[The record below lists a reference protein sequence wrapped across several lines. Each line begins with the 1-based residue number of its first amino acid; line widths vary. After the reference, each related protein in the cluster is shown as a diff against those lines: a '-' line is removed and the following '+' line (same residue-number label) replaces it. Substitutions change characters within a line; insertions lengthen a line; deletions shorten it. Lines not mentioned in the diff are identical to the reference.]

1 MTRQALAHVVRLAGL
16 AVLLLVSLFASAL
29 AQAATAP
36 FSLVWQVERNVLPP
50 EAAHAHSRASFTLT
64 PTAAQGLPAQGWAL
78 YFNCIAGVAD
88 QSAQGPF
95 TIEAVTGTLYRLR
108 PTAAFTG
115 VAPGQA
121 LQVHF
126 AHPELMFKADKAPQ
140 GSYLVFDTQ
149 PDEGLAFSRYQLAPL
164 TRPEQLTRPAGAPPA
179 RVSAE
184 ETYRRH
190 TGVVL
195 QPLAE
200 LPPVFPT
207 PLSAVAGRG
216 TLRWATLPPVQ
227 ASGALQREAAQA
239 HALLAPFFPAARPAA
254 KPAARVPPLR
264 LAMRPIP
271 GQTSPEAYS
280 LVVDAQQGV
289 TLTGASAEGVA
300 RGLQSLRN
308 LLPLQAGQPVTLPA
322 LQLTDAPRFEHR
334 GLLLDVAR
342 NFQPKATVLRVL
354 DLMARLKLNKLHFHL
369 TDDEGWRLAIRG
381 LPELTDFGA
390 RRGHSADPYRHLP
403 PAYGSGPDVHGAD
416 GSGHYTAADYADILR
431 HAQALHIE
439 VIPEIEMPGHARAAV
454 KAMEAR
460 ARRLAAAGDP
470 QAAEFLLSDPK
481 DTSRYR
487 TAQLYTDNLMDPGL
501 ASTYAFI
508 EHVVSDLVRLHREAG
523 VPLRQLHVGADE
535 LPGGAWTGSPAAQ
548 ARIAEL
554 KLKDTAGLWNHF
566 YDRVHAILRGHGLQA
581 GGWEELGARRQN
593 ADGTGPLVP
602 NEHFAG
608 RGFTLYVWNNLD
620 DADDLAVRLA
630 NAGYRSVLTPA
641 TTLYLDM
648 AANRDPDEAGVN
660 WAAYAD
666 LDTVFNF
673 VPFDPLRSTPWQAS
687 AVAGK
692 ARYTEAGRRQVAG
705 IQATAF
711 SETLRGEQRLQLMLL
726 PRLLALAERAW
737 AADPAWAQ
745 EADVAQAQALHAAAW
760 SRFVSQAS
768 LQVLP
773 RLERDLPGW
782 AWRIAPPGLLR
793 EGAQVRVN
801 HLLPG
806 LTLRYTTDGSE
817 PTTTSPPVTGP
828 LHHRGRVKAAAF
840 APNGRRGAVAAAE
853 ALATAASD

>member
-1 MTRQALAHVVRLAGL
+1 MTQQVLAHFRAHFRAHFLRQAGL
-16 AVLLLVSLFASAL
+16 AVLLFASLFTSLL

-50 EAAHAHSRASFTLT
+50 DAPHAHSRASFTLT
-64 PTAAQGLPAQGWAL
+64 PTGAQGLPAQGWAL

-88 QSAQGPF
+88 RAAEGPF

-108 PTAAFTG
+108 PTAGFTG
-115 VAPGQA
+115 LAAGQP

-140 GSYLVFDTQ
+140 GPYLVFDAR
-149 PDEGLAFSRYQLAPL
+149 PDEGLAFASYQLAPL
-164 TRPEQLTRPAGAPPA
+164 TRPEQLARPAAAPPT
-179 RVSAE
+179 RVSPE
-184 ETYRRH
+184 ENFRRYAG
-190 TGVVL
+190 TAL

-207 PLSAVAGRG
+207 PLSTVFGRG
-216 TLRWATLPPVQ
+216 VLRWAALPPVQ
-227 ASGALQREAAQA
+227 ASRALQREAAQA
-239 HALLAPFFPAARPAA
+239 RALLQPHFPAGRT
-254 KPAARVPPLR
+254 AARVPPLR

-271 GQTSPEAYS
+271 GQTSPEAYT

-300 RGLQSLRN
+300 RGLQSLRD

-381 LPELTDFGA
+381 LPELTEVGA
-390 RRGHSADPYRHLP
+390 RRGHTADPYRHLP
-403 PAYGSGPDVHGAD
+403 PAYGSGPDVNGSD

-454 KAMEAR
+454 KAMESR
-460 ARRLAAAGDP
+460 TRRLTAAGDP
-470 QAAEFLLSDPK
+470 KATEFLLSDPQ
-481 DTSRYR
+481 DASRYR

-501 ASTYAFI
+501 ASTYRFV
-508 EHVVSDLVRLHREAG
+508 EHVVADLVRLHREAG

-548 ARIAEL
+548 ARIAAL

-566 YDRVHAILRGHGLQA
+566 YDRVHEILRSHGLQA
-581 GGWEELGARRQN
+581 GGWEELGARREK

-602 NEHFAG
+602 NEHFQG

-630 NAGYRSVLTPA
+630 NAGFRSVLTPA
-641 TTLYLDM
+641 TALYLDM

-673 VPFDPLRSTPWQAS
+673 VPFDPLRSTPWQA
-687 AVAGK
+687 ANVAGK
-692 ARYTEAGRRQVAG
+692 ARYTEQGRRQVAG

-711 SETLRGEQRLQLMLL
+711 SETLRGETRLQHMLL

-745 EADVAQAQALHAAAW
+745 EADATKAQALHAAAW

-773 RLERDLPGW
+773 RLERDLPAM

-793 EGAQVRVN
+793 EGASVRVN
-801 HLLPG
+801 HPLPG
-806 LTLRYTTDGSE
+806 LPLRYTTDGSE
-817 PTTTSPPVTGP
+817 PTVASPAVTGP
-828 LHHRGRVKAAAF
+828 ITSTGRVRAAAF
-840 APNGRRGAVAAAE
+840 APNGRRGAVAA
-853 ALATAASD
+853 SD